1 MFFLFEMISVSNL
14 VDEEKMAMGI
24 YVQFS
29 IKTCHSANNIL

>member
-1 MFFLFEMISVSNL
+1 MSFLFEMMSVSNL
-14 VDEEKMAMGI
+14 VDEVQMPMGI